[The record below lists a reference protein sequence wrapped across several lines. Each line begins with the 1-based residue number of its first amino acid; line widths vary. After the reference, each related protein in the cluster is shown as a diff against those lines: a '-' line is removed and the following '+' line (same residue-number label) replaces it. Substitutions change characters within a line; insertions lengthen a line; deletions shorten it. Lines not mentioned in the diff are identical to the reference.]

1 MIKNKMKKLSIYI
14 HIPFCV
20 KKCDYCDFLSTPASR
35 QRQVEYLSALDNEIR
50 LEAGKYSEYIVT
62 TVFFGGGTPSILE
75 AGDIVGIMSSI
86 YTQYHVAD
94 NAEITMELNPKTASF
109 SKLCEVRKAG
119 INRLSIGLQSADN
132 NELKLIGRIHS
143 YEDFLQTYKWAREA
157 GFGNINIDLMSALP
171 DQNMDSWTNTLN
183 KVFELDPE
191 HISAYSLII
200 EEGTRLYD
208 NLSDYPPI
216 PDEDE
221 DRLMYQETKRLMAIH
236 GYDRYEIS
244 NYAKEGY
251 ECRHNLVYWQR
262 GNYVGFGIGASSMVE
277 NVRWKNTDDIGTYIE
292 YKGNSK
298 DCQTDIQVLSEN
310 ECIEEYMFLGLR
322 MMKGVSKTDFIN
334 IFGKKITDIYA
345 EVIDKWIKL
354 GMILEE
360 GDYYRLSD
368 KGIDVSNMIFSDF
381 IL

>member
-1 MIKNKMKKLSIYI
+1 M
-14 HIPFCV
+14 
-20 KKCDYCDFLSTPASR
+20 
-35 QRQVEYLSALDNEIR
+35 
-50 LEAGKYSEYIVT
+50 
-62 TVFFGGGTPSILE
+62 
-75 AGDIVGIMSSI
+75 
-86 YTQYHVAD
+86 
-94 NAEITMELNPKTASF
+94 
-109 SKLCEVRKAG
+109 
-119 INRLSIGLQSADN
+119 
-132 NELKLIGRIHS
+132 IGRIHS

-171 DQNMDSWTNTLN
+171 GQNMDSWTNTLN
-183 KVFELDPE
+183 KVFKLEPE

-200 EEGTRLYD
+200 EEDTRLCD
-208 NLSDYPPI
+208 NLTDYPTI

-251 ECRHNLVYWQR
+251 ECRHNIVYWQR
-262 GNYVGFGIGASSMVE
+262 GNYVGFGVGASSMVE
-277 NVRWKNTDDIGTYIE
+277 NVRWKNTEDIGTYIE
-292 YKGNSK
+292 YQGNLK
-298 DCQTDIQVLSEN
+298 DCQIDIQVLSEN

-322 MMKGVSKTDFIN
+322 MMKGVSKTEFIDT
-334 IFGKKITDIYA
+334 FGKKITDIYA
-345 EVIDKWIKL
+345 EVIDKWTKL

-368 KGIDVSNMIFSDF
+368 KGIDVSNTILADF

>member
-1 MIKNKMKKLSIYI
+1 
-14 HIPFCV
+14 
-20 KKCDYCDFLSTPASR
+20 
-35 QRQVEYLSALDNEIR
+35 
-50 LEAGKYSEYIVT
+50 
-62 TVFFGGGTPSILE
+62 
-75 AGDIVGIMSSI
+75 
-86 YTQYHVAD
+86 
-94 NAEITMELNPKTASF
+94 
-109 SKLCEVRKAG
+109 
-119 INRLSIGLQSADN
+119 
-132 NELKLIGRIHS
+132 
-143 YEDFLQTYKWAREA
+143 
-157 GFGNINIDLMSALP
+157 
-171 DQNMDSWTNTLN
+171 
-183 KVFELDPE
+183 
-191 HISAYSLII
+191 
-200 EEGTRLYD
+200 LYD

-277 NVRWKNTDDIGTYIE
+277 NVRWKNTDDIETYIE

-322 MMKGVSKTDFIN
+322 MMKGISKTNFIN
-334 IFGKKITDIYA
+334 TFGKKITDIYA
-345 EVIDKWIKL
+345 EEIDKWIKL

>member
-50 LEAGKYSEYIVT
+50 LEASKYSEYIVT

-75 AGDIVGIMSSI
+75 ASDIAGIMSSI
-86 YTQYHVAD
+86 YTHYHVAD

-183 KVFELDPE
+183 KVFELEPE

-200 EEGTRLYD
+200 EEGTRLCD

-221 DRLMYQETKRLMAIH
+221 DRLMYQETKRLMAMH
-236 GYDRYEIS
+236 GYERYEIS

-251 ECRHNLVYWQR
+251 ECRHNIVYWQR
-262 GNYVGFGIGASSMVE
+262 GNYVGFGVGASSMVE
-277 NVRWKNTDDIGTYIE
+277 NVRWKNTEDIGMYIE
-292 YKGNSK
+292 HQGNSK
-298 DCQTDIQVLSEN
+298 DCQIDIQVLSEN

-322 MMKGVSKTDFIN
+322 MMKGVSKTEFIDT
-334 IFGKKITDIYA
+334 FGKKITDIYA
-345 EVIDKWIKL
+345 EIIYKWTKL

-368 KGIDVSNMIFSDF
+368 KGIDVSNTILADF

>member
-75 AGDIVGIMSSI
+75 TSDIAGIMSSI
-86 YTQYHVAD
+86 YTHYHVAD

-109 SKLCEVRKAG
+109 SKLCKVRKTG
-119 INRLSIGLQSADN
+119 INRLSIGLQSADK

-221 DRLMYQETKRLMAIH
+221 DRLMYRETKRLMAIH

-277 NVRWKNTDDIGTYIE
+277 NVRWKNTDDIETYIV

-322 MMKGVSKTDFIN
+322 MMKGISKTNFIN
-334 IFGKKITDIYA
+334 TFGKKITDIYA
-345 EVIDKWIKL
+345 EEIDKWIKL